1 MFRRWAQKRG
11 ITPDKIRLIPF
22 GARRVKTIATGMGR
36 PGEAPAPARDRNYR
50 SKQTLFGLPLVH
62 VAWGID
68 PATGRPRVAKGIVAL
83 GPVAYG
89 VTAVGFSAW
98 GLCPCG
104 LVAGGFWATGLF
116 AVGFWVVGL
125 AAAGFHAVGLLALGS
140 WHTVGLVVAGPSPI
154 GLERIVIGKGT
165 VGVLFEAAFL
175 AAWLMH
181 RLIRTIGSAAAPAA
195 SSGSRPVEAAQSGS
209 SQPPSRPWALIVVA
223 ALFIASG
230 CATVWEIAHDFPR
243 HSYDFNLGVLAL
255 PIGVGLLRRRPWWR
269 LAALAALWFCFA
281 AILVAAGLA
290 LTGHMLPSV
299 TVKLLG
305 LEVTGPARI

>member
-1 MFRRWAQKRG
+1 MFRRWAQKQG

-104 LVAGGFWATGLF
+104 LIAGGFWATGLF

-140 WHTVGLVVAGPSPI
+140 WHTVGLVAAGPSPI
-154 GLERIVIGKGT
+154 GLERIVVGKGT

-181 RLIRTIGSAAAPAA
+181 RLIRAIRSASA
-195 SSGSRPVEAAQSGS
+195 SANFDSSRREE
-209 SQPPSRPWALIVVA
+209 SR
-223 ALFIASG
+223 S
-230 CATVWEIAHDFPR
+230 EER
-243 HSYDFNLGVLAL
+243 R
-255 PIGVGLLRRRPWWR
+255 VGKEGRSRW
-269 LAALAALWFCFA
+269 
-281 AILVAAGLA
+281 
-290 LTGHMLPSV
+290 
-299 TVKLLG
+299 
-305 LEVTGPARI
+305 